1 MSGQNR
7 EKGRKSASQ
16 REEGGGRREE
26 GGGRRREEGGGGR
39 REEGEIQISE
49 EDGGFGAMK
58 KGSRET
64 SWKHT

>member
-1 MSGQNR
+1 VAKEG
-7 EKGRKSASQ
+7 
-16 REEGGGRREE
+16 EGGGGDRL
-26 GGGRRREEGGGGR
+26 GGKGKGVGEGGGR